1 MSEFKLHH
9 LVIELIGLLGSA
21 SAPEKHVERLQ
32 KEGVPTS
39 ASALTIVASQRCIRN
54 LAKNSPIPELFLQK
68 YEELKAKKIDLLGLF
83 AQVLELISEDKELK
97 SYLAKQASVLASSS
111 TKNTAITTKDLPQ
124 ICKNVIKAAV
134 EGEKK
139 LTQHVNAIVKKTEP
153 SVIKHFWTLERP
165 RISWDFYNEPN
176 VSPCQK
182 VVPAVSQE
190 SILLWDILNC
200 LKGIDGSY
208 IVSEPL
214 TSPYAVKTFKISP
227 DVCISYKQ
235 MAQQILPLAS
245 HYSMTTRFV
254 EEKVLSEDGQVNHAL
269 RGAIKSLLKDY
280 LLFVVQLEMEHI
292 RGKLNL
298 QKLWFFIQPTIIAM
312 SILFQIT
319 STICKANA
327 KGGKVLSLLHEQAHN
342 ISGEPKFKEL
352 CLFLIQTASIPYMQ
366 ILEKWVYKGVIC
378 DPYEEFF
385 VEDNELIHREELPVD
400 YSADYWEKRYTMRSE
415 RIPTFLNEQAQ
426 TILRTGKY
434 FNVIRQCGKTV
445 QWGRQEPL
453 IYQHQGQKYI
463 TAIDRAYSEA
473 AKTLLE
479 VLIHESDLM
488 GRLRSVKSYFLLAQ
502 GDFVVQF
509 MNLCEAELNKSMYD
523 IVIHRLASLLEV
535 ALRMSTADSDPYKDD
550 LKPEL
555 LPYDL
560 QFQMFRILSIQTR
573 EEEEYCFKT
582 DKTLTGLE
590 AFVFNYD
597 VKWPVSL
604 ILNRKAIACYQMLF
618 RHLFYCKYIERRL
631 CRVWVSNKIAKTFTH
646 NVAMSY
652 RKAFSLRQR
661 MLDCVQHLA
670 YYMMVEVIEP
680 NWLTFIN
687 KMSKV
692 SNVDDV
698 LSVHQDLQDS
708 YLKECMLTDPD
719 LLACITDI
727 CAACIDF
734 CDFMERMSP
743 YYIDAELTSMIGAYQ
758 EDVYDFEEENGDT
771 SKENARSFEETIVS
785 LDDKFT
791 QVLIR
796 LLDRICDLGGD
807 NNNEKLLNVFCRLD
821 FNLFY
826 TDILIRRGKEKATTQ
841 EEVSG

>member
-9 LVIELIGLLGSA
+9 LVVELIGLLGSS
-21 SAPEKHVERLQ
+21 SAPEKHVEKLQ
-32 KEGVPTS
+32 KEGIPTS
-39 ASALTIVASQRCIRN
+39 ASALTIVASQSSVRN
-54 LAKNSPIPELFLQK
+54 LAKNSPVPELFLQK
-68 YEELKAKKIDLLGLF
+68 YEELKAKKVDLLGLF
-83 AQVLELISEDKELK
+83 IQVLELISEDKELK
-97 SYLAKQASVLASSS
+97 SYLTKEASALTSIS
-111 TKNTAITTKDLPQ
+111 TKNAAITTEDLPQ

-139 LTQHVNAIVKKTEP
+139 LNKQVCAISKKIEP
-153 SVIKHFWTLERP
+153 SVIKHNWVHERP
-165 RISWDFYNEPN
+165 RITWDFYNELN
-176 VSPCQK
+176 VMPCQK
-182 VVPAVSQE
+182 VVPIVSQE
-190 SILLWDILNC
+190 SILLWDILYC
-200 LKGIDGSY
+200 LKGIDGIY

-214 TSPYAVKTFKISP
+214 TSPYAMKTFNISP

-235 MAQQILPLAS
+235 LTQQILPLAS
-245 HYSMTTRFV
+245 HYSMTARFV
-254 EEKVLSEDGQVNHAL
+254 EEKVLPEDGQVNHAL
-269 RGAIKSLLKDY
+269 REAIKTLLKDY
-280 LLFVVQLEMEHI
+280 LLFVVQLEMEHV

-298 QKLWFFIQPTIIAM
+298 QKLWFYIQPTMIAM
-312 SILFQIT
+312 TILFQIT

-327 KGGKVLSLLHEQAHN
+327 KGGKVLSLLHEQANN
-342 ISGEPKFKEL
+342 ISGEAKFREL
-352 CLFLIQTASIPYMQ
+352 CLFLIQAASVPYMQ
-366 ILEKWVYKGVIC
+366 MLEKWVYKGVIC

-385 VEDNELIHREELPVD
+385 VEDNELIHREELPID

-415 RIPTFLNEQAQ
+415 RTPTFLNEQAQ

-445 QWGRQEPL
+445 QWGKQEPL
-453 IYQHQGQKYI
+453 IYQQQGQKYI
-463 TAIDRAYSEA
+463 SAIDRAYSEA

-479 VLIHESDLM
+479 VLIHENDLM
-488 GRLRSVKSYFLLAQ
+488 GRLRSLKNYFLLAQ

-509 MNLCEAELNKSMYD
+509 MNLCETELNKNMYD

-573 EEEEYCFKT
+573 EEKEYSFQT
-582 DKTLTGLE
+582 DKILTGLD

-652 RKAFSLRQR
+652 RQAFSLRQR
-661 MLDCVQHLA
+661 MLDCIQHLA

-687 KMSKV
+687 KMNKV

-719 LLACITDI
+719 LLGCITGI
-727 CAACIDF
+727 CAACLEF
-734 CDFMERMSP
+734 CNFME
-743 YYIDAELTSMIGAYQ
+743 D
-758 EDVYDFEEENGDT
+758 EDGNT
-771 SKENARSFEETIVS
+771 SKENAASFEETIIS
-785 LDDKFT
+785 LDEKFT

-796 LLDRICDLGGD
+796 LLDRICNLGYD

-826 TDILIRRGKEKATTQ
+826 TDILIKRGREKTIQ
-841 EEVSG
+841 EDVSG

>member
-9 LVIELIGLLGSA
+9 LVVELIGLLGSS
-21 SAPEKHVERLQ
+21 SAPEKHVEKLQ
-32 KEGVPTS
+32 KEGIPTS
-39 ASALTIVASQRCIRN
+39 ASALTIVASQSSVRN
-54 LAKNSPIPELFLQK
+54 LAKNSPVPELFLQK
-68 YEELKAKKIDLLGLF
+68 YEELKAKKVDLLGLF
-83 AQVLELISEDKELK
+83 IQVLELISEDKELK
-97 SYLAKQASVLASSS
+97 SYLTKEASALTSIS
-111 TKNTAITTKDLPQ
+111 TKNAAITTEDLPQ

-139 LTQHVNAIVKKTEP
+139 LNKQVCAISKKIEP
-153 SVIKHFWTLERP
+153 SVIKHNWVHERP
-165 RISWDFYNEPN
+165 RITWDFYNELN
-176 VSPCQK
+176 VMPCQK
-182 VVPAVSQE
+182 VVPIVSQE
-190 SILLWDILNC
+190 SILLWDILYC
-200 LKGIDGSY
+200 LKGIDGIY

-214 TSPYAVKTFKISP
+214 TSPYAMKTFNISP

-235 MAQQILPLAS
+235 LTQQILPLAS
-245 HYSMTTRFV
+245 HYSMTARFV
-254 EEKVLSEDGQVNHAL
+254 EEKVLPEDGQVNHAL
-269 RGAIKSLLKDY
+269 REAIKTLLKDY
-280 LLFVVQLEMEHI
+280 LLFVVQLEMEHV

-298 QKLWFFIQPTIIAM
+298 QKLWFYIQPTMIAM
-312 SILFQIT
+312 TILFQIT

-327 KGGKVLSLLHEQAHN
+327 KGGKVLSLLHEQANN
-342 ISGEPKFKEL
+342 ISGEAKFREL
-352 CLFLIQTASIPYMQ
+352 CLFLIQAASVPYMQ
-366 ILEKWVYKGVIC
+366 MLEKWVYKGVIC

-385 VEDNELIHREELPVD
+385 VEDNELIHREELPID

-415 RIPTFLNEQAQ
+415 RTPTFLNEQAQ

-445 QWGRQEPL
+445 QWGKQEPL
-453 IYQHQGQKYI
+453 IYQQQGQKYI

-479 VLIHESDLM
+479 VLIHENDLM
-488 GRLRSVKSYFLLAQ
+488 GRLRSLKNYFLLAQ

-509 MNLCEAELNKSMYD
+509 MNLCETELNKNMYD

-573 EEEEYCFKT
+573 EEKAYFIIKIGKISSKNFYNSYNIIFQT
-582 DKTLTGLE
+582 DKILTGLD

-652 RKAFSLRQR
+652 RQAFSLRQR
-661 MLDCVQHLA
+661 MLDCIQHLA

-687 KMSKV
+687 KMNKV

-719 LLACITDI
+719 LLGCITGI
-727 CAACIDF
+727 CAACLEF
-734 CDFMERMSP
+734 CNFMERMSP

-758 EDVYDFEEENGDT
+758 EDVYDSEDEDGDT
-771 SKENARSFEETIVS
+771 SKENAASFEETIIS
-785 LDDKFT
+785 LDEKFT

-796 LLDRICDLGGD
+796 LLDRICNLGYD
-807 NNNEKLLNVFCRLD
+807 NNNEKLLNVFCS
-821 FNLFY
+821 
-826 TDILIRRGKEKATTQ
+826 IKAK
-841 EEVSG
+841 

>member
-9 LVIELIGLLGSA
+9 LIVELIGLLGSS
-21 SAPEKHVERLQ
+21 SAPEKHIEKLQ
-32 KEGVPTS
+32 KEGIPTS
-39 ASALTIVASQRCIRN
+39 ASALTIVASQSSIRN
-54 LAKNSPIPELFLQK
+54 LAKSSPVPELFLQK
-68 YEELKAKKIDLLGLF
+68 YEELKARKVDLLGLF
-83 AQVLELISEDKELK
+83 IQVLELISEDKELK
-97 SYLAKQASVLASSS
+97 SYLAKEASALTSIS
-111 TKNTAITTKDLPQ
+111 TKNAAITTEDLPQ

-139 LTQHVNAIVKKTEP
+139 LNKQVCATTKKAEP
-153 SVIKHFWTLERP
+153 SVIKHNWVYERP
-165 RISWDFYNEPN
+165 RITWDFYNEPN
-176 VSPCQK
+176 VMPCQK
-182 VVPAVSQE
+182 VVPIVSQE
-190 SILLWDILNC
+190 SILLWDILYC
-200 LKGIDGSY
+200 LKGIDGTY

-214 TSPYAVKTFKISP
+214 VSPYAVKTFNISS

-235 MAQQILPLAS
+235 MTQQILPLAS
-245 HYSMTTRFV
+245 HYSMTARFV
-254 EEKVLSEDGQVNHAL
+254 EEKVLPEDGQVNHAL
-269 RGAIKSLLKDY
+269 TGAIKSLLKDY
-280 LLFVVQLEMEHI
+280 LLFVVQLEMEHV

-298 QKLWFFIQPTIIAM
+298 QKLWFYIQPTMIAM

-327 KGGKVLSLLHEQAHN
+327 KGGKVLSLLHEQANN
-342 ISGEPKFKEL
+342 ISGEAKFKEL
-352 CLFLIQTASIPYMQ
+352 CLFLIQTAN
-366 ILEKWVYKGVIC
+366 
-378 DPYEEFF
+378 
-385 VEDNELIHREELPVD
+385 NELIHREELPID
-400 YSADYWEKRYTMRSE
+400 YSADYWEKRYTMRPE
-415 RIPTFLNEQAQ
+415 RTPIFLNEHAQ

-445 QWGRQEPL
+445 QWGKQEPL

-463 TAIDRAYSEA
+463 AAIDRAYSEA

-479 VLIHESDLM
+479 VLIHENDLM
-488 GRLRSVKSYFLLAQ
+488 GRLRSVKNYFLLAQ

-509 MNLCEAELNKSMYD
+509 MNLCETELNKNMYD

-573 EEEEYCFKT
+573 EEKEYCFQT

-652 RKAFSLRQR
+652 RQAFSLRQR
-661 MLDCVQHLA
+661 MLDCIQHLA

-680 NWLTFIN
+680 NWLTFIS

-708 YLKECMLTDPD
+708 YLKECMLTDSD
-719 LLACITDI
+719 LLGCITGI
-727 CAACIDF
+727 CAACIEF
-734 CDFMERMSP
+734 CNFMERMSP

-758 EDVYDFEEENGDT
+758 EEVYDSEGEDGDV
-771 SKENARSFEETIVS
+771 SKEHAASFEETIIS
-785 LDDKFT
+785 LDEKFT

-796 LLDRICDLGGD
+796 LLDRICDLGCD

-826 TDILIRRGKEKATTQ
+826 TDILIRRGREKTVQ
-841 EEVSG
+841 DVSG

>member
-9 LVIELIGLLGSA
+9 LVVELIGLLGSS
-21 SAPEKHVERLQ
+21 SAPEKHVEKLQ
-32 KEGVPTS
+32 KEGIPTS
-39 ASALTIVASQRCIRN
+39 ASALTIVASQSSVRN
-54 LAKNSPIPELFLQK
+54 LAKNSPVPELFLQK
-68 YEELKAKKIDLLGLF
+68 YEELKAKKVDLLGLF
-83 AQVLELISEDKELK
+83 IQVLELISEDKELK
-97 SYLAKQASVLASSS
+97 SYLTKEASALTSIS
-111 TKNTAITTKDLPQ
+111 TKNAAITTEDLPQ

-139 LTQHVNAIVKKTEP
+139 LNKQVCAISKKVEP
-153 SVIKHFWTLERP
+153 SVIKHNWVHERP
-165 RISWDFYNEPN
+165 RITWDFYNELN
-176 VSPCQK
+176 VMPCQK
-182 VVPAVSQE
+182 VVPIVSQE
-190 SILLWDILNC
+190 SILLWDILYC
-200 LKGIDGSY
+200 LKGIDGIY

-214 TSPYAVKTFKISP
+214 TSPYAMKTFNISP

-235 MAQQILPLAS
+235 LTQQILPLAS
-245 HYSMTTRFV
+245 HYSMTARFV
-254 EEKVLSEDGQVNHAL
+254 EEKVLPEDGQVNHAL
-269 RGAIKSLLKDY
+269 REAIKTLLKDY
-280 LLFVVQLEMEHI
+280 LLFVVQLEMEHV

-298 QKLWFFIQPTIIAM
+298 QKLWFYIQPTMIAM
-312 SILFQIT
+312 TILFQIT

-327 KGGKVLSLLHEQAHN
+327 KGGKVLSLLHEQANN
-342 ISGEPKFKEL
+342 ISGEAKFREL
-352 CLFLIQTASIPYMQ
+352 CLFLIQAASVPYMQ
-366 ILEKWVYKGVIC
+366 MLEKWVYKGVIC

-385 VEDNELIHREELPVD
+385 VEDNELIHREELPID

-415 RIPTFLNEQAQ
+415 RTPTFLNEQAQ

-434 FNVIRQCGKTV
+434 FNVIRQCGKTI
-445 QWGRQEPL
+445 QWGKQEPL
-453 IYQHQGQKYI
+453 IYQQQGQKYI
-463 TAIDRAYSEA
+463 SAIDRAYSEA

-479 VLIHESDLM
+479 VLIHENDLM
-488 GRLRSVKSYFLLAQ
+488 GRLRSLKNYFLLAQ

-509 MNLCEAELNKSMYD
+509 MNLCETELNKNMYD

-573 EEEEYCFKT
+573 EEKEYSFQT
-582 DKTLTGLE
+582 DKILTGLD

-652 RKAFSLRQR
+652 RQAFSLRQR
-661 MLDCVQHLA
+661 MLDCIQHLA

-687 KMSKV
+687 KMNKV

-719 LLACITDI
+719 LLGCITGI
-727 CAACIDF
+727 CAACLEF
-734 CDFMERMSP
+734 CNFMERMSP

-758 EDVYDFEEENGDT
+758 EDVYDSEDEDGDT
-771 SKENARSFEETIVS
+771 SKENAASFEETIIS
-785 LDDKFT
+785 LDEKFT

-796 LLDRICDLGGD
+796 LLDRICNLGYD

-826 TDILIRRGKEKATTQ
+826 TDILIKRGREKTIQ
-841 EEVSG
+841 EDISG

>member
-9 LVIELIGLLGSA
+9 LVVELIGILGSS

-32 KEGVPTS
+32 KEGVPTG
-39 ASALTIVASQRCIRN
+39 ASALTIVASHSCVRN
-54 LAKNSPIPELFLQK
+54 LAKSSPAPELFLQK
-68 YEELKAKKIDLLGLF
+68 YEELKAKKVDLLGLF
-83 AQVLELISEDKELK
+83 AHVLELVTEDKALK
-97 SYLAKQASVLASSS
+97 SCLAKQALALASNPA
-111 TKNTAITTKDLPQ
+111 KNAAITTEDLPQ

-139 LTQHVNAIVKKTEP
+139 LNKQASAISKKIEP
-153 SVIKHFWTLERP
+153 SIIKHNWVHERP
-165 RISWDFYNEPN
+165 RITWDFYNELN
-176 VSPCQK
+176 AVACQK

-190 SILLWDILNC
+190 SILLWDLLYC

-214 TSPYAVKTFKISP
+214 PSPYATKTFNISP

-235 MAQQILPLAS
+235 MALQILPLAS
-245 HYSMTTRFV
+245 HYSMTARFV
-254 EEKVLSEDGQVNHAL
+254 EEKVLPEDGQVNHAL

-280 LLFVVQLEMEHI
+280 LLFVVQLEMEHV

-298 QKLWFFIQPTIIAM
+298 QKLWFYIQPTMIAM
-312 SILFQIT
+312 SILNQIT

-327 KGGKVLSLLHEQAHN
+327 KGGKVLSLLHEQANN
-342 ISGEPKFKEL
+342 ISGEAKFKEL
-352 CLFLIQTASIPYMQ
+352 CLFLIQTANVPYMQ

-385 VEDNELIHREELPVD
+385 VEDNELIHREELPID
-400 YSADYWEKRYTMRSE
+400 YSADYWEKRYTMRAE
-415 RIPTFLNEQAQ
+415 RIPTFLNEHAQ

-434 FNVIRQCGKTV
+434 FNVIRQCGKTI
-445 QWGRQEPL
+445 QWGKQEPL

-463 TAIDRAYSEA
+463 AAIDRAYSEA

-479 VLIHESDLM
+479 VLIHENDLM

-502 GDFVVQF
+502 GDFMVQF
-509 MNLCEAELNKSMYD
+509 LNLCEVELNKNMYD

-550 LKPEL
+550 LKLEL

-573 EEEEYCFKT
+573 DEKEYCFQN
-582 DKTLTGLE
+582 DRTLTGLE

-604 ILNRKAIACYQMLF
+604 IINRKAIACYQMLF

-631 CRVWVSNKIAKTFTH
+631 CRVWNSNKIAKTFTH
-646 NVAMSY
+646 AVAMSY
-652 RKAFSLRQR
+652 RQAFSLRQR
-661 MLDCVQHLA
+661 MLDCIQHLA

-680 NWLTFIN
+680 NWLTFLN

-708 YLKECMLTDPD
+708 YLKECMLTDPN
-719 LLACITDI
+719 LLACITAI
-727 CAACIDF
+727 CAVCIEF
-734 CDFMERMSP
+734 CNFME
-743 YYIDAELTSMIGAYQ
+743 D
-758 EDVYDFEEENGDT
+758 ENGDM
-771 SKENARSFEETIVS
+771 SKEKGASFEETILS
-785 LDDKFT
+785 LDEKFT

-796 LLDRICDLGGD
+796 LLDRICDLGCD

-826 TDILIRRGKEKATTQ
+826 TDILVRRGKEKTEAQ
-841 EEVSG
+841 EEISG

>member
-9 LVIELIGLLGSA
+9 LVVELIGLLGSS
-21 SAPEKHVERLQ
+21 SAPEKHVEKLQ
-32 KEGVPTS
+32 KEGIPTS
-39 ASALTIVASQRCIRN
+39 ASALTIVASQSSVRN
-54 LAKNSPIPELFLQK
+54 LAKNSPVPELFLQK
-68 YEELKAKKIDLLGLF
+68 YEELKAKKVDLLGLF
-83 AQVLELISEDKELK
+83 IQVLELISEDKELK
-97 SYLAKQASVLASSS
+97 SYLTKEASALTSIS
-111 TKNTAITTKDLPQ
+111 TKNAAITTEDLPQ

-139 LTQHVNAIVKKTEP
+139 LNKQVCAISKKIEP
-153 SVIKHFWTLERP
+153 SVIKHNWVHERP
-165 RISWDFYNEPN
+165 RITWDFYNELN
-176 VSPCQK
+176 VMPCQK
-182 VVPAVSQE
+182 VVPIVSQE
-190 SILLWDILNC
+190 SILLWDILYC
-200 LKGIDGSY
+200 LKGIDGIY

-214 TSPYAVKTFKISP
+214 TSPYAMKTFNISP

-235 MAQQILPLAS
+235 LTQQILPLAS
-245 HYSMTTRFV
+245 HYSMTARFV
-254 EEKVLSEDGQVNHAL
+254 EEKVLPEDGQVNHAL
-269 RGAIKSLLKDY
+269 REAIKTLLKDY
-280 LLFVVQLEMEHI
+280 LLFVVQLEMEHV

-298 QKLWFFIQPTIIAM
+298 QKLWFYIQPTMIAM
-312 SILFQIT
+312 TILFQIT

-327 KGGKVLSLLHEQAHN
+327 KGGKVLSLLHEQANN
-342 ISGEPKFKEL
+342 ISGEAKFREL
-352 CLFLIQTASIPYMQ
+352 CLFLIQAASVPYMQ
-366 ILEKWVYKGVIC
+366 MLEKWVYKGVIC

-385 VEDNELIHREELPVD
+385 VEDNELIHREELPID

-415 RIPTFLNEQAQ
+415 RTPTFLNEQAQ

-445 QWGRQEPL
+445 QWGKQEPL
-453 IYQHQGQKYI
+453 IYQQQGQKYI

-479 VLIHESDLM
+479 VLIHENDLM
-488 GRLRSVKSYFLLAQ
+488 GRLRSLKNYFLLAQ

-509 MNLCEAELNKSMYD
+509 MNLCETELNKNMYD

-573 EEEEYCFKT
+573 EEKEYSFQT
-582 DKTLTGLE
+582 DKILTGLD

-652 RKAFSLRQR
+652 RQAFSLRQR
-661 MLDCVQHLA
+661 MLDCIQHLA

-687 KMSKV
+687 KMNKV

-719 LLACITDI
+719 LLGCITGI
-727 CAACIDF
+727 CAACLEF
-734 CDFMERMSP
+734 CNFME
-743 YYIDAELTSMIGAYQ
+743 D
-758 EDVYDFEEENGDT
+758 EDGDT
-771 SKENARSFEETIVS
+771 SKENAASFEETIIS
-785 LDDKFT
+785 LDEKFT

-796 LLDRICDLGGD
+796 LLDRICNLGYD

-826 TDILIRRGKEKATTQ
+826 TDILIKRGREKTIQ
-841 EEVSG
+841 EDISG

>member
-9 LVIELIGLLGSA
+9 LVVELIGLLGSS
-21 SAPEKHVERLQ
+21 SAPEKHVEKLQ
-32 KEGVPTS
+32 KEGIPTS
-39 ASALTIVASQRCIRN
+39 ASALTIVASQSSICN

-68 YEELKAKKIDLLGLF
+68 YEELKAKKVDLLGLF
-83 AQVLELISEDKELK
+83 IQVLELISEDKVLK
-97 SYLAKQASVLASSS
+97 DYLAKGASNLSSIC
-111 TKNTAITTKDLPQ
+111 TKNAAITTEDLPQ

-139 LTQHVNAIVKKTEP
+139 LNKQVCAITKKTES
-153 SVIKHFWTLERP
+153 SVIKHNWVYERP
-165 RISWDFYNEPN
+165 RITWDFYNEPN
-176 VSPCQK
+176 AMPCQK
-182 VVPAVSQE
+182 VVPIVSQE
-190 SILLWDILNC
+190 SILLWDILYC
-200 LKGIDGSY
+200 LKGIDGTY

-214 TSPYAVKTFKISP
+214 TSPYAVKTFNISP

-235 MAQQILPLAS
+235 LTQQILPLAS
-245 HYSMTTRFV
+245 HYSMAARFV
-254 EEKVLSEDGQVNHAL
+254 EEKVLPEDGQVNHAL

-280 LLFVVQLEMEHI
+280 LLFVVQLEMEHV

-298 QKLWFFIQPTIIAM
+298 QKLWFYIQPTMFAM
-312 SILFQIT
+312 FILFQIT

-327 KGGKVLSLLHEQAHN
+327 KGGKVLSLLHEQANN
-342 ISGEPKFKEL
+342 INGEAKFKEL
-352 CLFLIQTASIPYMQ
+352 CLFLIQTASVPYMQ

-385 VEDNELIHREELPVD
+385 VEDNELIHREELPID
-400 YSADYWEKRYTMRSE
+400 YSADYWEKRYTMRPE
-415 RIPTFLNEQAQ
+415 RTPTFLNEQAQ

-445 QWGRQEPL
+445 QWGKQEPL

-463 TAIDRAYSEA
+463 ATIDRAYSEA

-479 VLIHESDLM
+479 VLIHENDLM
-488 GRLRSVKSYFLLAQ
+488 GRLRSVKNYFLLAQ

-509 MNLCEAELNKSMYD
+509 MNLCETELNKNMYD

-573 EEEEYCFKT
+573 EEKEYCFQT
-582 DKTLTGLE
+582 DKILTGLE

-646 NVAMSY
+646 NAAMSY
-652 RKAFSLRQR
+652 RQAFSLRQR
-661 MLDCVQHLA
+661 MLDCIQHLA

-680 NWLTFIN
+680 NWLTFLS

-719 LLACITDI
+719 LLGCITGI
-727 CAACIDF
+727 CAACLEF
-734 CDFMERMSP
+734 CNFME
-743 YYIDAELTSMIGAYQ
+743 DE
-758 EDVYDFEEENGDT
+758 VGDIY
-771 SKENARSFEETIVS
+771 KENVASFEETIIS
-785 LDDKFT
+785 LDEKFT

-796 LLDRICDLGGD
+796 LLDRICDLGCD

-826 TDILIRRGKEKATTQ
+826 TDILIRRGREKTLQ
-841 EEVSG
+841 EDVSG

>member
-9 LVIELIGLLGSA
+9 LVVELIGLLGSS
-21 SAPEKHVERLQ
+21 SAPEKHVEKLQ
-32 KEGVPTS
+32 KEGIPTS
-39 ASALTIVASQRCIRN
+39 ASALTIVASQSSVRN
-54 LAKNSPIPELFLQK
+54 LAKNSPVPELFLQK
-68 YEELKAKKIDLLGLF
+68 YEELKAKKVDLLGLF
-83 AQVLELISEDKELK
+83 IQVLELISEDKELK
-97 SYLAKQASVLASSS
+97 SYLTKEAAALTSIS
-111 TKNTAITTKDLPQ
+111 TKNAAITTEDLPQ

-139 LTQHVNAIVKKTEP
+139 LNKQVCAISKKIEP
-153 SVIKHFWTLERP
+153 SVIKHNWVHERP
-165 RISWDFYNEPN
+165 RITWDFYNELN
-176 VSPCQK
+176 VMPCQK
-182 VVPAVSQE
+182 VVPIVSQE
-190 SILLWDILNC
+190 SILLWDILYC
-200 LKGIDGSY
+200 LKGIDGIY

-214 TSPYAVKTFKISP
+214 TSPYAMKTFNISP

-235 MAQQILPLAS
+235 LTQQILPLAS
-245 HYSMTTRFV
+245 HYSMTARFV
-254 EEKVLSEDGQVNHAL
+254 EEKVLPEDGQVNHAL
-269 RGAIKSLLKDY
+269 REAIKTLLKDY
-280 LLFVVQLEMEHI
+280 LLFVVQLEMEHV

-298 QKLWFFIQPTIIAM
+298 QKLWFYIQPTMIAM
-312 SILFQIT
+312 TILFQIT

-327 KGGKVLSLLHEQAHN
+327 KGGKVLSLLHEQANN
-342 ISGEPKFKEL
+342 ISGEAKFREL
-352 CLFLIQTASIPYMQ
+352 CLFLIQAASVPYMQ
-366 ILEKWVYKGVIC
+366 MLEKWVYKGVIC

-385 VEDNELIHREELPVD
+385 VEDNELIHREELPID

-415 RIPTFLNEQAQ
+415 RTPTFLNEQAQ

-445 QWGRQEPL
+445 QWGKQEPL
-453 IYQHQGQKYI
+453 IYQQQGQKYI

-479 VLIHESDLM
+479 VLIHENDLM
-488 GRLRSVKSYFLLAQ
+488 GRLRSLKNYFLLAQ

-509 MNLCEAELNKSMYD
+509 MNLCETELNKNMYD

-573 EEEEYCFKT
+573 EEKEYSFQT
-582 DKTLTGLE
+582 DKILTGLD

-652 RKAFSLRQR
+652 RQAFSLRQR
-661 MLDCVQHLA
+661 MLDCIQHLA

-687 KMSKV
+687 KMNKV

-719 LLACITDI
+719 LLGCITGI
-727 CAACIDF
+727 CAACLEF
-734 CDFMERMSP
+734 CNFMERMSP

-758 EDVYDFEEENGDT
+758 EDVYDSEDEDGDT
-771 SKENARSFEETIVS
+771 SKENAASFEETIIS
-785 LDDKFT
+785 LDEKFT

-796 LLDRICDLGGD
+796 LLDRICNLGYD
-807 NNNEKLLNVFCRLD
+807 NNNEKLLNVLGFHP
-821 FNLFY
+821 
-826 TDILIRRGKEKATTQ
+826 
-841 EEVSG
+841 

>member
-9 LVIELIGLLGSA
+9 LVVELIGLLGSS

-32 KEGVPTS
+32 KEGIPTS
-39 ASALTIVASQRCIRN
+39 ASALTIVASQSSICN

-68 YEELKAKKIDLLGLF
+68 YEELKAKKVDLLGLF
-83 AQVLELISEDKELK
+83 IQVLELISEDKVLK
-97 SYLAKQASVLASSS
+97 DYLAKGASNLSSIC
-111 TKNTAITTKDLPQ
+111 TKNAAITTEDLPQ

-139 LTQHVNAIVKKTEP
+139 LNKQVCAITKKTES
-153 SVIKHFWTLERP
+153 SVIKHNWVYERP
-165 RISWDFYNEPN
+165 RITWDFYNEPN
-176 VSPCQK
+176 AMPCQK
-182 VVPAVSQE
+182 VVPIVSQE
-190 SILLWDILNC
+190 SILLWDILYC
-200 LKGIDGSY
+200 LKGIDGTY

-214 TSPYAVKTFKISP
+214 TSPYAVKTFNISP

-235 MAQQILPLAS
+235 LTQQILPLAS
-245 HYSMTTRFV
+245 HYSMTARFV
-254 EEKVLSEDGQVNHAL
+254 EEKVLPEDGQVNHAL

-280 LLFVVQLEMEHI
+280 LLFVVQLEMEHV

-298 QKLWFFIQPTIIAM
+298 QKLWFYIQPTMFAM
-312 SILFQIT
+312 FILFQIT

-327 KGGKVLSLLHEQAHN
+327 KGGKVLSLLHEQANN
-342 ISGEPKFKEL
+342 INGEAKFKEL
-352 CLFLIQTASIPYMQ
+352 SLFLIQTASVPYMQ

-385 VEDNELIHREELPVD
+385 VEDNELIHREELPID
-400 YSADYWEKRYTMRSE
+400 YSADYWEKRYTMRPE
-415 RIPTFLNEQAQ
+415 RTPTFLNEQAQ

-445 QWGRQEPL
+445 QWGKQEPL

-463 TAIDRAYSEA
+463 ATIDRAYSEA

-479 VLIHESDLM
+479 VLIHENDLM
-488 GRLRSVKSYFLLAQ
+488 GRLRSVKNYFLLAQ

-509 MNLCEAELNKSMYD
+509 MNLCETELNKNMYD

-573 EEEEYCFKT
+573 EEKEYCFQT
-582 DKTLTGLE
+582 DKILTGLE

-646 NVAMSY
+646 NAAMSY
-652 RKAFSLRQR
+652 RQAFSLRQR
-661 MLDCVQHLA
+661 MLDCIQHLA

-680 NWLTFIN
+680 NWLTFLS

-719 LLACITDI
+719 LLGCITGI
-727 CAACIDF
+727 CAACLEF
-734 CDFMERMSP
+734 CNFMERMSP

-758 EDVYDFEEENGDT
+758 EDVYDSEDEDGDIY
-771 SKENARSFEETIVS
+771 KENAASFEETIIS
-785 LDDKFT
+785 LDEKFT

-796 LLDRICDLGGD
+796 LLDRICDLGCD

-826 TDILIRRGKEKATTQ
+826 TDILIRRGREKTLQ
-841 EEVSG
+841 EDVSG

>member
-9 LVIELIGLLGSA
+9 LVVELIGLLGSS

-32 KEGVPTS
+32 KEGIPTS
-39 ASALTIVASQRCIRN
+39 TSALTIVASQSCIRS
-54 LAKNSPIPELFLQK
+54 LANNSPIPDLFLQK
-68 YEELKAKKIDLLGLF
+68 YEELKAKKVDLLGLF
-83 AQVLELISEDKELK
+83 VQVLELISKDKELK
-97 SYLAKQASVLASSS
+97 NYLAKQTSMLMSNS
-111 TKNTAITTKDLPQ
+111 TKNTAITTDDLPQ

-139 LTQHVNAIVKKTEP
+139 LNKQVSTVAKKAEP
-153 SVIKHFWTLERP
+153 SIIKHNWVQERP
-165 RISWDFYNEPN
+165 RITWDFYNESN
-176 VSPCQK
+176 AMQCQK
-182 VVPAVSQE
+182 VVPAISQE
-190 SILLWDILNC
+190 SILLWDILYC

-214 TSPYAVKTFKISP
+214 ASPYAVKTFNVTS

-245 HYSMTTRFV
+245 HYSMTARFV
-254 EEKVLSEDGQVNHAL
+254 EEKILPEEGQVNHAL

-280 LLFVVQLEMEHI
+280 LLFVVQLETEHV

-298 QKLWFFIQPTIIAM
+298 QKLWFYIQSTMITM
-312 SILFQIT
+312 SILNQIT
-319 STICKANA
+319 STICKAHA
-327 KGGKVLSLLHEQAHN
+327 KGGKVLSLLHEQANN
-342 ISGEPKFKEL
+342 ISGEVKFKEL
-352 CLFLIQTASIPYMQ
+352 CLFLIQTASVPYMQ

-385 VEDNELIHREELPVD
+385 VEDNELIHREELPID
-400 YSADYWEKRYTMRSE
+400 YSADYWEKRYTMRPE
-415 RIPTFLNEQAQ
+415 RIPTFLNEHAQ

-434 FNVIRQCGKTV
+434 FNVIRQCGKTI
-445 QWGRQEPL
+445 QWGKQEPL

-463 TAIDRAYSEA
+463 AAIDRAYSEA

-479 VLIHESDLM
+479 VLIHENDLM

-509 MNLCEAELNKSMYD
+509 MNLCETELNKNMYD

-550 LKPEL
+550 LKLEL

-573 EEEEYCFKT
+573 EEKEYCFQT
-582 DKTLTGLE
+582 EKTLTGLE

-652 RKAFSLRQR
+652 RQAFSLRQR
-661 MLDCVQHLA
+661 MLDCIQHLA

-719 LLACITDI
+719 LLGCITGICTACIE
-727 CAACIDF
+727 F
-734 CDFMERMSP
+734 CNFM
-743 YYIDAELTSMIGAYQ
+743 
-758 EDVYDFEEENGDT
+758 EEENEDL
-771 SKENARSFEETIVS
+771 SKEKAASFEETIVS
-785 LDDKFT
+785 LDEKFT

-796 LLDRICDLGGD
+796 LLDRICDLGCD

-826 TDILIRRGKEKATTQ
+826 TDILVQRGGEKAATQ
-841 EEVSG
+841 EEISG

>member
-9 LVIELIGLLGSA
+9 LVVELIGLLGSS
-21 SAPEKHVERLQ
+21 SAPEKHVEKLQ
-32 KEGVPTS
+32 KEGIPTS
-39 ASALTIVASQRCIRN
+39 ASALTIVASQSSVRN
-54 LAKNSPIPELFLQK
+54 LAKNSPVPELFLQK
-68 YEELKAKKIDLLGLF
+68 YEELKAKKVDLLGLF
-83 AQVLELISEDKELK
+83 IQVLELISEDKELK
-97 SYLAKQASVLASSS
+97 SYLTKEASALTSIS
-111 TKNTAITTKDLPQ
+111 TKNAAITTEDLPQ

-139 LTQHVNAIVKKTEP
+139 LNKQVCAISKKIEP
-153 SVIKHFWTLERP
+153 SVIKHNWVHERP
-165 RISWDFYNEPN
+165 RITWDFYNELN
-176 VSPCQK
+176 VMPCQK
-182 VVPAVSQE
+182 VVPIVSQE
-190 SILLWDILNC
+190 SILLWDILYC
-200 LKGIDGSY
+200 LKGIDGIY

-214 TSPYAVKTFKISP
+214 TSPYAMKTFNISP

-235 MAQQILPLAS
+235 LTQQILPLAS
-245 HYSMTTRFV
+245 HYSMTARFV
-254 EEKVLSEDGQVNHAL
+254 EEKVLPEDGQVNHAL
-269 RGAIKSLLKDY
+269 REAIKTLLKDY
-280 LLFVVQLEMEHI
+280 LLFVVQLEMEHV

-298 QKLWFFIQPTIIAM
+298 QKLWFYIQPTMIAM
-312 SILFQIT
+312 TILFQIT

-327 KGGKVLSLLHEQAHN
+327 KGGKVLSLLHEQANN
-342 ISGEPKFKEL
+342 ISGEAKFREL
-352 CLFLIQTASIPYMQ
+352 CLFLIQAASVPYMQ
-366 ILEKWVYKGVIC
+366 MLEKWVYKGVIC

-385 VEDNELIHREELPVD
+385 VEDNELIHREELPID

-415 RIPTFLNEQAQ
+415 RTPTFLNEQAQ

-445 QWGRQEPL
+445 QWGKQEPL
-453 IYQHQGQKYI
+453 IYQQQGQKYI
-463 TAIDRAYSEA
+463 SAIDRAYSEA

-479 VLIHESDLM
+479 VLIHENDLM
-488 GRLRSVKSYFLLAQ
+488 GRLRSLKNYFLLAQ

-509 MNLCEAELNKSMYD
+509 MNLCETELNKNMYD

-573 EEEEYCFKT
+573 EEKEYSFQT
-582 DKTLTGLE
+582 DKILTGLD

-652 RKAFSLRQR
+652 RQAFSLRQR
-661 MLDCVQHLA
+661 MLDCIQHLA

-687 KMSKV
+687 KMNKV

-719 LLACITDI
+719 LLGCITGI
-727 CAACIDF
+727 CAACLEF
-734 CDFMERMSP
+734 CNFMERMSP

-758 EDVYDFEEENGDT
+758 EDVYDSEDEDGNT
-771 SKENARSFEETIVS
+771 SKENAASFEETIIS
-785 LDDKFT
+785 LDEKFT

-796 LLDRICDLGGD
+796 LLDRICNLGYD

-826 TDILIRRGKEKATTQ
+826 TDILIKRGREKTIQ
-841 EEVSG
+841 EDVSG

>member
-1 MSEFKLHH
+1 S
-9 LVIELIGLLGSA
+9 S
-21 SAPEKHVERLQ
+21 SAPEKHVEKLQ
-32 KEGVPTS
+32 KEGIPTS
-39 ASALTIVASQRCIRN
+39 AGALAIVASQSSIRN
-54 LAKNSPIPELFLQK
+54 LAKKSPVPELFLQK

-83 AQVLELISEDKELK
+83 IQLLELISEDKELK
-97 SYLAKQASVLASSS
+97 NYLAKEASNLSSIS
-111 TKNTAITTKDLPQ
+111 TKNAAITTEDLPQ

-139 LTQHVNAIVKKTEP
+139 LNKQVCAITKKTES
-153 SVIKHFWTLERP
+153 SVIKHNWVYERP
-165 RISWDFYNEPN
+165 RITWDFYNESN
-176 VSPCQK
+176 VMPCQK
-182 VVPAVSQE
+182 VVPIVSQE
-190 SILLWDILNC
+190 SILLWDILYC
-200 LKGIDGSY
+200 LKGIDGTY

-214 TSPYAVKTFKISP
+214 ISPHAVKTFNISP

-235 MAQQILPLAS
+235 LTQQILPLAS
-245 HYSMTTRFV
+245 HYSMTARFV
-254 EEKVLSEDGQVNHAL
+254 EEKVLAEDGQVNHAL

-280 LLFVVQLEMEHI
+280 LLFVVQLEMEHV

-298 QKLWFFIQPTIIAM
+298 QKLWFYIQPTMIAM
-312 SILFQIT
+312 SILSQIT

-327 KGGKVLSLLHEQAHN
+327 KGGKVLSLLHEQANN
-342 ISGEPKFKEL
+342 ISGEAKFKEL
-352 CLFLIQTASIPYMQ
+352 CLFLIQTASVPYMQ

-385 VEDNELIHREELPVD
+385 VEDNELIHREELPID
-400 YSADYWEKRYTMRSE
+400 YSADYWEKRYTMRPE
-415 RIPTFLNEQAQ
+415 RTPTFLNEQAQ
-426 TILRTGKY
+426 TIMRSGKY
-434 FNVIRQCGKTV
+434 FNVIRQCGKIV
-445 QWGRQEPL
+445 QWGKQEPL

-463 TAIDRAYSEA
+463 ATIDRAYSEA

-479 VLIHESDLM
+479 VLIHENDLM
-488 GRLRSVKSYFLLAQ
+488 GRLRSVKNYFLLAQ

-509 MNLCEAELNKSMYD
+509 MNLCETELNKNMYD

-573 EEEEYCFKT
+573 EEKEYSSQT

-652 RKAFSLRQR
+652 RQAFSLRQR
-661 MLDCVQHLA
+661 MLDCIQHLA

-680 NWLTFIN
+680 NWLTFIS

-719 LLACITDI
+719 LLGCITGI
-727 CAACIDF
+727 CSACLEF
-734 CDFMERMSP
+734 CNFME
-743 YYIDAELTSMIGAYQ
+743 D
-758 EDVYDFEEENGDT
+758 EDGDMY
-771 SKENARSFEETIVS
+771 KENAVSFEETIIS
-785 LDDKFT
+785 LDEKFT

-796 LLDRICDLGGD
+796 LLDRICDLGCD
-807 NNNEKLLNVFCRLD
+807 NNNEKLLNVFC
-821 FNLFY
+821 
-826 TDILIRRGKEKATTQ
+826 
-841 EEVSG
+841 

>member
-9 LVIELIGLLGSA
+9 LVVELIGLLGSS
-21 SAPEKHVERLQ
+21 SAPEKHVEKLQ
-32 KEGVPTS
+32 KEGIPTS
-39 ASALTIVASQRCIRN
+39 ASALTIVASQSSVRN
-54 LAKNSPIPELFLQK
+54 LAKNSPVPELFLQK
-68 YEELKAKKIDLLGLF
+68 YEELKAKKVDLLGLF
-83 AQVLELISEDKELK
+83 IQVLELISEDKELK
-97 SYLAKQASVLASSS
+97 SYLTKEASALTSIS
-111 TKNTAITTKDLPQ
+111 TKNAAITTEDLPQ

-139 LTQHVNAIVKKTEP
+139 LNKQVCAISKKIEP
-153 SVIKHFWTLERP
+153 SVIKHNWVHERP
-165 RISWDFYNEPN
+165 RITWDFYNELN
-176 VSPCQK
+176 VMPCQK
-182 VVPAVSQE
+182 VVPIVSQE
-190 SILLWDILNC
+190 SILLWDILYC
-200 LKGIDGSY
+200 LKGIDGIY

-214 TSPYAVKTFKISP
+214 TSPYAMKTFNISP

-235 MAQQILPLAS
+235 LTQQILPLAS
-245 HYSMTTRFV
+245 HYSMTARFV
-254 EEKVLSEDGQVNHAL
+254 EEKVLPEDGQVNHAL
-269 RGAIKSLLKDY
+269 REAIKTLLKDY
-280 LLFVVQLEMEHI
+280 LLFVVQLEMEHV

-298 QKLWFFIQPTIIAM
+298 QKLWFYIQPTMIAM
-312 SILFQIT
+312 TILFQIT

-327 KGGKVLSLLHEQAHN
+327 KGGKVLSLLHEQANN
-342 ISGEPKFKEL
+342 ISGEAKFREL
-352 CLFLIQTASIPYMQ
+352 CLFLIQAASVPYMQ
-366 ILEKWVYKGVIC
+366 MLEKWVYKGVIC

-385 VEDNELIHREELPVD
+385 VEDNELIHREELPID

-415 RIPTFLNEQAQ
+415 RTPTFLNEQAQ

-445 QWGRQEPL
+445 QWGKQEPL
-453 IYQHQGQKYI
+453 IYQQQGQKYI

-479 VLIHESDLM
+479 VLIHENDLM
-488 GRLRSVKSYFLLAQ
+488 GRLRSLKNYFLLAQ

-509 MNLCEAELNKSMYD
+509 MNLCETELNKNMYD

-573 EEEEYCFKT
+573 EEKEYSFQT
-582 DKTLTGLE
+582 DKILTGLD

-652 RKAFSLRQR
+652 RQAFSLRQR
-661 MLDCVQHLA
+661 MLDCIQHLA

-687 KMSKV
+687 KMNKV

-719 LLACITDI
+719 LLGCITGI
-727 CAACIDF
+727 CAACLEF
-734 CDFMERMSP
+734 CNFMERMSP

-758 EDVYDFEEENGDT
+758 EDVYDSEDEDGDT
-771 SKENARSFEETIVS
+771 SKENAASFEETIIS
-785 LDDKFT
+785 LDEKFT

-796 LLDRICDLGGD
+796 LLDRICNLGYD

-826 TDILIRRGKEKATTQ
+826 TDILIKRGREKTIQ
-841 EEVSG
+841 EDISG

>member
-9 LVIELIGLLGSA
+9 LIVELIGLLGSS
-21 SAPEKHVERLQ
+21 SAPEKHVEKLQ

-39 ASALTIVASQRCIRN
+39 ASALTVVASQSSVRN
-54 LAKNSPIPELFLQK
+54 LAKHSPRPELFLQK
-68 YEELKAKKIDLLGLF
+68 YEELKAKKVDLLGLF
-83 AQVLELISEDKELK
+83 IQVLELISEDKELK
-97 SYLAKQASVLASSS
+97 NYLAKQALALTLSS
-111 TKNTAITTKDLPQ
+111 TKNSAITTEDLPQ

-139 LTQHVNAIVKKTEP
+139 LNKQVSTVTKKLEP
-153 SVIKHFWTLERP
+153 SVIKHNWVHERP
-165 RISWDFYNEPN
+165 RITWDFYNELY
-176 VSPCQK
+176 VTPCQK
-182 VVPAVSQE
+182 VVPVVSQE
-190 SILLWDILNC
+190 SILLWDILYC

-214 TSPYAVKTFKISP
+214 TSPYAVKTFNISS
-227 DVCISYKQ
+227 DVGISYKQ
-235 MAQQILPLAS
+235 MTQQILPLAS
-245 HYSMTTRFV
+245 HYSMTVRFV
-254 EEKVLSEDGQVNHAL
+254 EEKVLPEDGQVNHAL
-269 RGAIKSLLKDY
+269 RGAIKCLLKDY
-280 LLFVVQLEMEHI
+280 LLFVVQLEMEHM

-298 QKLWFFIQPTIIAM
+298 QKLWFYIQPTMIAM

-327 KGGKVLSLLHEQAHN
+327 KGGKVLSLLHEQANN
-342 ISGEPKFKEL
+342 ISGEAKFKEL
-352 CLFLIQTASIPYMQ
+352 CLFLIQTASVPYMQ

-385 VEDNELIHREELPVD
+385 VEDNELIHREELPID
-400 YSADYWEKRYTMRSE
+400 YSADYWEKRYTMRPE
-415 RIPTFLNEQAQ
+415 RIPTFLNEHAQ

-445 QWGRQEPL
+445 QWGKQEPL

-463 TAIDRAYSEA
+463 AAIDRAYSEA

-479 VLIHESDLM
+479 VLIHENDLM

-535 ALRMSTADSDPYKDD
+535 ALRLSTADSDPYKDD

-573 EEEEYCFKT
+573 EEKEYCFQT

-652 RKAFSLRQR
+652 RQAFSLRQR
-661 MLDCVQHLA
+661 MLDCIQHLA

-680 NWLTFIN
+680 NWLTFLN

-719 LLACITDI
+719 LLGCITGI
-727 CAACIDF
+727 CAACLDF
-734 CDFMERMSP
+734 CNFMERMSP

-758 EDVYDFEEENGDT
+758 DDVYDSEGEDGDM
-771 SKENARSFEETIVS
+771 SKENAASFEEMIVL
-785 LDDKFT
+785 LDEKFT

-796 LLDRICDLGGD
+796 LLDRICDLGCD

-826 TDILIRRGKEKATTQ
+826 TDILIQRGREKTTQ
-841 EEVSG
+841 EDVSG

>member
-9 LVIELIGLLGSA
+9 LVVELIGLLGSS
-21 SAPEKHVERLQ
+21 SAPEKHVEKLQ
-32 KEGVPTS
+32 KEGIPTS
-39 ASALTIVASQRCIRN
+39 ASALTIVASQSSVRN
-54 LAKNSPIPELFLQK
+54 LAKNSPVPELFLQK
-68 YEELKAKKIDLLGLF
+68 YEELKAKKVDLLGLF
-83 AQVLELISEDKELK
+83 IQVLELISEDKELK
-97 SYLAKQASVLASSS
+97 SYLTKEASALTSIS
-111 TKNTAITTKDLPQ
+111 TKNAAITTEDLPQ

-139 LTQHVNAIVKKTEP
+139 LNKQVCAISKKVEP
-153 SVIKHFWTLERP
+153 SVIKHNWVHERP
-165 RISWDFYNEPN
+165 RITWDFYNELN
-176 VSPCQK
+176 VMPCQK
-182 VVPAVSQE
+182 VVPIVSQE
-190 SILLWDILNC
+190 SILLWDILYC
-200 LKGIDGSY
+200 LKGIDGIY

-214 TSPYAVKTFKISP
+214 TSPYAMKTFNISP

-235 MAQQILPLAS
+235 LTQQILPLAS
-245 HYSMTTRFV
+245 HYSMTARFV
-254 EEKVLSEDGQVNHAL
+254 EEKVLPEDGQVNHAL
-269 RGAIKSLLKDY
+269 REAIKTLLKDY
-280 LLFVVQLEMEHI
+280 LLFVVQLEMEHV

-298 QKLWFFIQPTIIAM
+298 QKLWFYIQPTMIAM
-312 SILFQIT
+312 TILFQIT

-327 KGGKVLSLLHEQAHN
+327 KGGKVLSLLHEQANN
-342 ISGEPKFKEL
+342 ISGEAKFREL
-352 CLFLIQTASIPYMQ
+352 CLFLIQAASVPYMQ
-366 ILEKWVYKGVIC
+366 MLEKWVYKGVIC

-385 VEDNELIHREELPVD
+385 VEDNELIHREELPID

-415 RIPTFLNEQAQ
+415 RTPTFLNEQAQ

-445 QWGRQEPL
+445 QWGKQEPL
-453 IYQHQGQKYI
+453 IYQQQGQKYI
-463 TAIDRAYSEA
+463 SAIDRAYSEA

-479 VLIHESDLM
+479 VLIHENDLM
-488 GRLRSVKSYFLLAQ
+488 GRLRSLKNYFLLAQ

-509 MNLCEAELNKSMYD
+509 MNLCETELNKNMYD

-573 EEEEYCFKT
+573 EEKEYSFQT
-582 DKTLTGLE
+582 DKILTGLD

-652 RKAFSLRQR
+652 RQAFSLRQR
-661 MLDCVQHLA
+661 MLDCIQHLA

-687 KMSKV
+687 KMNKV

-719 LLACITDI
+719 LLGCITGI
-727 CAACIDF
+727 CAACLEF
-734 CDFMERMSP
+734 CNFMERMSP

-758 EDVYDFEEENGDT
+758 EDVYDSEDEDGDT
-771 SKENARSFEETIVS
+771 SKENAASFEETIIS
-785 LDDKFT
+785 LDEKFT

-796 LLDRICDLGGD
+796 LLDRICNLGYD

-826 TDILIRRGKEKATTQ
+826 TDILIKRGREKTIQ
-841 EEVSG
+841 EDISG

>member
-9 LVIELIGLLGSA
+9 LVVELIGLLGSS
-21 SAPEKHVERLQ
+21 SAPEKHVEKLQ
-32 KEGVPTS
+32 KEGIPTS
-39 ASALTIVASQRCIRN
+39 ASALTIVASQSSVRN
-54 LAKNSPIPELFLQK
+54 LAKNSPVPELFLQK
-68 YEELKAKKIDLLGLF
+68 YEELKAKKVDLLGLF
-83 AQVLELISEDKELK
+83 IQVLELISEDKELK
-97 SYLAKQASVLASSS
+97 SYLTKEASALTSIS
-111 TKNTAITTKDLPQ
+111 TKNAAITTEDLPQ

-139 LTQHVNAIVKKTEP
+139 LNKQVCAISKKVEP
-153 SVIKHFWTLERP
+153 SVIKHNWVHERP
-165 RISWDFYNEPN
+165 RITWDFYNELN
-176 VSPCQK
+176 VMPCQK
-182 VVPAVSQE
+182 VVPIVSQE
-190 SILLWDILNC
+190 SILLWDILYC
-200 LKGIDGSY
+200 LKGIDGIY

-214 TSPYAVKTFKISP
+214 TSPYAMKTFNISP

-235 MAQQILPLAS
+235 LTQQILPLAS
-245 HYSMTTRFV
+245 HYSMTARFV
-254 EEKVLSEDGQVNHAL
+254 EEKVLPEDGQVNHAL
-269 RGAIKSLLKDY
+269 REAIKTLLKDY
-280 LLFVVQLEMEHI
+280 LLFVVQLEMEHV

-298 QKLWFFIQPTIIAM
+298 QKLWFYIQPTMIAM
-312 SILFQIT
+312 TILFQIT

-327 KGGKVLSLLHEQAHN
+327 KGGKVLSLLHEQANN
-342 ISGEPKFKEL
+342 ISGEAKFREL
-352 CLFLIQTASIPYMQ
+352 CLFLIQAASVPYMQ
-366 ILEKWVYKGVIC
+366 MLEKWVYKGVIC

-385 VEDNELIHREELPVD
+385 VEDNELIHREELPID

-415 RIPTFLNEQAQ
+415 RTPTFLNEQAQ

-445 QWGRQEPL
+445 QWGKQEPL
-453 IYQHQGQKYI
+453 IYQQQGQKYI
-463 TAIDRAYSEA
+463 SAIDRAYSEA

-479 VLIHESDLM
+479 VLIHENDLM
-488 GRLRSVKSYFLLAQ
+488 GRLRSLKNYFLLAQ

-509 MNLCEAELNKSMYD
+509 MNLCETELNKNMYD

-573 EEEEYCFKT
+573 EEKEYSFQT
-582 DKTLTGLE
+582 DKILTGLD

-652 RKAFSLRQR
+652 RQAFSLRQR
-661 MLDCVQHLA
+661 MLDCIQHLA

-687 KMSKV
+687 KMNKV

-719 LLACITDI
+719 LLGCITGI
-727 CAACIDF
+727 CAACLEF
-734 CDFMERMSP
+734 CNFME
-743 YYIDAELTSMIGAYQ
+743 D
-758 EDVYDFEEENGDT
+758 EDGDT
-771 SKENARSFEETIVS
+771 SKENAASFEETIIS
-785 LDDKFT
+785 LDEKFT

-796 LLDRICDLGGD
+796 LLDRICNLGYD

-826 TDILIRRGKEKATTQ
+826 TDILIKRGREKTIQ
-841 EEVSG
+841 EDISG

>member
-9 LVIELIGLLGSA
+9 LVVELIGLLGSS
-21 SAPEKHVERLQ
+21 SAPEKHVEKLQ
-32 KEGVPTS
+32 KEGIPTS
-39 ASALTIVASQRCIRN
+39 ASALTIVASQSSVRN
-54 LAKNSPIPELFLQK
+54 LAKNSPVPELFLQK
-68 YEELKAKKIDLLGLF
+68 YEELKAKKVDLLGLF
-83 AQVLELISEDKELK
+83 IQVLELISEDKELK
-97 SYLAKQASVLASSS
+97 SYLTKEASALTSIS
-111 TKNTAITTKDLPQ
+111 TKNAAITTEDLPQ

-139 LTQHVNAIVKKTEP
+139 LNKQVCAISKKIEP
-153 SVIKHFWTLERP
+153 SVIKHNWVHERP
-165 RISWDFYNEPN
+165 RITWDFYNELN
-176 VSPCQK
+176 VMPCQK
-182 VVPAVSQE
+182 VVPIVSQE
-190 SILLWDILNC
+190 SILLWDILYC
-200 LKGIDGSY
+200 LKGIDGIY

-214 TSPYAVKTFKISP
+214 TSPYAMKTFNISP

-235 MAQQILPLAS
+235 LTQQILPLAS
-245 HYSMTTRFV
+245 HYSMTARFV
-254 EEKVLSEDGQVNHAL
+254 EEKVLPEDGQVNHAL
-269 RGAIKSLLKDY
+269 REAIKTLLKDY
-280 LLFVVQLEMEHI
+280 LLFVVQLEMEHV

-298 QKLWFFIQPTIIAM
+298 QKLWFYIQPTMIAM
-312 SILFQIT
+312 TILFQIT

-327 KGGKVLSLLHEQAHN
+327 KGGKVLSLLHEQANN
-342 ISGEPKFKEL
+342 ISGEAKFREL
-352 CLFLIQTASIPYMQ
+352 CLFLIQAASVPYMQ
-366 ILEKWVYKGVIC
+366 MLEKWVYKGVIC

-385 VEDNELIHREELPVD
+385 VEDNELIHREELPID

-415 RIPTFLNEQAQ
+415 RTPTFLNEQAQ

-445 QWGRQEPL
+445 QWGKQEPL
-453 IYQHQGQKYI
+453 IYQQQGQKYI

-479 VLIHESDLM
+479 VLIHENDLM
-488 GRLRSVKSYFLLAQ
+488 GRLRSLKNYFLLAQ

-509 MNLCEAELNKSMYD
+509 MNLCETELNKNMYD

-573 EEEEYCFKT
+573 EEKEYSFQT
-582 DKTLTGLE
+582 DKILTGLD

-652 RKAFSLRQR
+652 RQAFSLRQR
-661 MLDCVQHLA
+661 MLDCIQHLA

-687 KMSKV
+687 KMNKV

-719 LLACITDI
+719 LLGCITGI
-727 CAACIDF
+727 CAACLEF
-734 CDFMERMSP
+734 CNFMERMSP

-758 EDVYDFEEENGDT
+758 EDVYDSEDEDGDT
-771 SKENARSFEETIVS
+771 SKENAASFEETIIS
-785 LDDKFT
+785 LDEKFT

-796 LLDRICDLGGD
+796 LLDRICNLGYD
-807 NNNEKLLNVFCRLD
+807 NNNEKLLNVFCRSCFAD
-821 FNLFY
+821 QFCGG
-826 TDILIRRGKEKATTQ
+826 R
-841 EEVSG
+841 